1 MVYALLTLSVM
12 LMISG
17 HLWKVKRWTQFIS
30 VYETPDRGNLLRSLA
45 AGHAVNV
52 IFPFRAGYVLRMFLS
67 GKRMKNGYPF
77 SIATVTADIYIDTLI
92 VCFIYLSL
100 CVFGICNEEL
110 CNTARNYGIL
120 LILIISGTCLI
131 SVFKKQTK
139 KAIYWFASKFNQKI
153 EFSVLYTFYLSILS
167 MKDIIKKIDKKKLLF
182 HTVMIWGSYAGSYYL
197 FSRCLIKTGF
207 SCNALYVFDRVF
219 SNSVFHMADPKEQ
232 MLWTLY
238 TVLPLTVCYG
248 LAFLGK
254 PAYSGRDSRIL
265 PQIHEKDK
273 LAFLKVY
280 FEDYDRDY
288 IRSYLDINQDVS
300 VVKDHSAGSNASTI
314 MAITENGDMIFRKYA
329 FGQDGKKLKDQVEW
343 LHSHDKDLPLPYIL
357 SEKETDAYYSYDMH
371 VYNHASGFFHYIHTM
386 PVDASWIKLES
397 ALNDIRKNLH
407 EKNSRQADQEAIKR
421 YIDQKIIANYSFI
434 KENGGEYIKKLEKY
448 REIYINGV
456 PYHTLRFYEEMLS
469 KDHLLDVFRNDRCS
483 DIHGDFTIENI
494 ICLNDN
500 RGLSSDEYA
509 GKIKP
514 ESYYFIDP
522 NTGNIH
528 DTPFQD
534 YAKLLQSLHGGYEF
548 RMMVS
553 DVSVSENQVNFMMIH
568 SEEYHLLYDRY
579 VKYLE
584 KYFSREEMRSIFY
597 HEIAHWLRLMP
608 YKIRKDKKMA
618 VVFYCGLLFVLNEVW
633 KMEEGAQD
641 EKKTCNF

>member
-1 MVYALLTLSVM
+1 MVYALFILSVM

-17 HLWKVKRWTQFIS
+17 HLWKVKRWIQFIS
-30 VYETPDRGNLLRSLA
+30 VYETPDQGNLLRSLA
-45 AGHAVNV
+45 GGHAVNV
-52 IFPFRAGYVLRMFLS
+52 IFPFRLGYALRMFLS
-67 GKRMKNGYPF
+67 GRNMKNGYPF

-92 VCFIYLSL
+92 VCFAYLSL
-100 CVFGICNEEL
+100 CICGICNASI

-120 LILIISGTCLI
+120 LGFIISGTCLV

-139 KAIYWFASKFNQKI
+139 KLIYWFASKFNQKI
-153 EFSVLYTFYLSILS
+153 EFSILYTFYLSILS

-182 HTVMIWGSYAGSYYL
+182 HTMMIWGSYVGSYYL
-197 FSRCLIKTGF
+197 FSCCLSETGIL
-207 SCNALYVFDRVF
+207 SDALYVFDQVF
-219 SNSVFHMADPKEQ
+219 SNNVFNMTSSKEQ

-238 TVLPLTVCYG
+238 TILPLTGCYG
-248 LAFLGK
+248 FSFLSK
-254 PAYSGRDSRIL
+254 STCSDKESRIL

-280 FEDYDRDY
+280 FEDHDRDY

-300 VVKDHSAGSNASTI
+300 VIKDHSAGSNASTI
-314 MAITENGDMIFRKYA
+314 MAITKNGDMIFRKYA
-329 FGQDGKKLKDQVEW
+329 FGQDGKKLKDQVNW
-343 LHSHDKDLPLPYIL
+343 IRSHAKDLPLPFIL
-357 SEKETDAYYSYDMH
+357 SEKEKKAYYSYDMH

-386 PVDASWIKLES
+386 PVESSWMKLETS
-397 ALNDIRKNLH
+397 LNDIRKNLH
-407 EKNSRQADQEAIKR
+407 EKNSRPADKEAIKR
-421 YIDQKIIANYSFI
+421 YIEQKILSNYSFI
-434 KENGGEYIKKLEKY
+434 RENGGEYIKKLEKY
-448 REIYINGV
+448 QEIYVNGV
-456 PYHTLRFYEEMLS
+456 PYHTLCFYEEMLN
-469 KDHLLDVFRNDRCS
+469 KDHLMNIFQYDKCS
-483 DIHGDFTIENI
+483 DIHGDLTIENI
-494 ICLNDN
+494 ICLNDDEELCQN
-500 RGLSSDEYA
+500 EYA
-509 GKIKP
+509 GKAKP

-553 DVSVSENQVNFMMIH
+553 DVSVLDNHVNFMMIH

-584 KYFSREEMRSIFY
+584 KHFSREEMRSIFY

-633 KMEEGAQD
+633 KMEEGA
-641 EKKTCNF
+641 